1 MKPFLAIAG
10 VLAILFV
17 AKKALK
23 HIAKE
28 KPYRPK
34 PHNFKLNPQGFDDGE
49 EYDNHIHV

>member
-23 HIAKE
+23 HIAK
-28 KPYRPK
+28 KPK
-34 PHNFKLNPQGFDDGE
+34 PEWEPSNTKEDQSNSMF
-49 EYDNHIHV
+49 V